1 MSSDLNSGNVVL
13 CWSERYQGWTRI
25 DLGAPILAVAEYN
38 GAVYLSIGKNL
49 YKLDDSAETPEITP
63 SMELPLSPYF
73 GTDRAMVDSHE
84 ITVQKDAGA
93 TVTLEYGNIWT
104 MSVGDGKTVKYQKV
118 IGDEIRPTLKSSGA
132 TVVLDK
138 LTLGISEVV

>member
-1 MSSDLNSGNVVL
+1 MIL

-38 GAVYLSIGKNL
+38 GVVYLSIGKNL
-49 YKLDDSAETPEITP
+49 YKLDDSAATPEISP
-63 SMELPLSPYF
+63 SMELPLAPYF
-73 GTDRAMVDSHE
+73 GADRALVDYHE

-104 MSVGDGKTVKYQKV
+104 MSVGDGKTVKYQK
-118 IGDEIRPTLKSSGA
+118 ILDDAIRPTIKSSGG

-138 LTLGISEVV
+138 LTLGVSEVV